1 MKSDVVR
8 VLVCVA
14 AVGAAVSA
22 GAGAAS
28 AAPTETCTAADRVA
42 GAQTYLDA
50 LVDPSYAY
58 DVPLADDVVR
68 FENGLQTGFS
78 GDVMKA
84 ELALHLQ
91 YSGITSL
98 DNEQWSGSG
107 DSVRVIYDLEY
118 GVGNLNLADA
128 TVDETFRFN
137 ADCLIQRIDATI
149 TIAPGDGF

>member
-1 MKSDVVR
+1 V
-8 VLVCVA
+8 
-14 AVGAAVSA
+14 
-22 GAGAAS
+22 
-28 AAPTETCTAADRVA
+28 ADRAA
-42 GAQTYLDA
+42 GAQTYLNA

-58 DVPLADDVVR
+58 DVPLADNVVR

-118 GVGNLNLADA
+118 GVGDINLADA

-137 ADCLIQRIDATI
+137 GSCLIQRIDATI
-149 TIAPGDGF
+149 SIRPGDGF